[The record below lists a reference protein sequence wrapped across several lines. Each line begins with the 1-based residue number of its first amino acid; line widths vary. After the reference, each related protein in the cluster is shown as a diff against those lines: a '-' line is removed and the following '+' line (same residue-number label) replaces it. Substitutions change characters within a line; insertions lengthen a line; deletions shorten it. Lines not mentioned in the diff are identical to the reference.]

1 MSGWGNWVTGI
12 EEGTGCDE
20 SWVFHAADESLSP
33 TSETDDVLRVG
44 QLHSNFKK
52 EKNNNK
58 QEEKEDTQMNL

>member
-1 MSGWGNWVTGI
+1 MTGI

-52 EKNNNK
+52 KKIIINRK
-58 QEEKEDTQMNL
+58 KKKIHK